1 MKKKWLLP
9 IFASFMVL
17 SAFPADNV
25 DAASPSDVLSTAKK
39 YINTPYRSGGTTASG
54 FDCSGFTSKVFS
66 ELGISLNRTSGGQY
80 NQGTA
85 VSKAN
90 LQVGDLVFF
99 NTSGSGVSHVGIYI
113 GKGQMIGAES
123 SEGVTISSINDPY
136 YWGKRYLGAKRVANF
151 DEEKVVAAVEK
162 AAEVKKAEI
171 DFNIYASREEVAVA
185 IAKALGLD
193 TSSTETG
200 FEDVKSTH
208 PNAGAIAAVKK
219 AGIFSGD
226 AKGKFNPSSPITRSQ
241 IALVLVNAFELEKG
255 KISKTFTDVKSGTK
269 TADSIYIM
277 ASNGI
282 TSGKVDGR
290 FGVNDYVSKTHLN
303 IFINHASKFVK

>member
-25 DAASPSDVLSTAKK
+25 DAASPADVLSTAKK

-66 ELGISLNRTSGGQY
+66 ELGITLNRTSGGQY

-99 NTSGSGVSHVGIYI
+99 NTSGKGVSHVAIYI
-113 GKGQMIGAES
+113 GNSQMIGAES

-136 YWGKRYLGAKRVANF
+136 YWGKRYVGAKRVANF
-151 DEEKVVAAVEK
+151 EEEKVVEAVNK
-162 AAEVKKAEI
+162 TAEVKNKEI
-171 DFNIYASREEVAVA
+171 NFNIYASRAEVAVK
-185 IAKALGLD
+185 IAEALGLD
-193 TSSTETG
+193 TTDTNTG

-208 PNAGAIAAVKK
+208 ANAGAIAAVRK

-226 AKGKFNPSSPITRSQ
+226 NGKFNPASPITRSQ
-241 IALVLVNAFELEKG
+241 ISLVIMNAFKLEQG
-255 KISKTFTDVKSGTK
+255 NISKTFTDVKPGSK
-269 TADSIYIM
+269 TADAIQIM

-282 TSGKVDGR
+282 TSGKADGTY
-290 FGVNDYVSKTHLN
+290 GLADYVTKTHLD
-303 IFINHASKFVK
+303 IFVTKAKAIR